1 MGIGTTHQVTKS
13 AQPVET
19 TATDINVTLISLLL
33 HDAICKAPHDRY
45 KMALRLIN
53 YRLWPVQ
60 DVPYLSLYDLMTLF
74 PLLQF
79 SINVVGYITLPTAGP
94 FINNLPL
101 CGGTNLG
108 TNLNISA
115 SLKTHFLSELVE
127 FSWSKRKQKGSISFR
142 NQDRETQKCKA
153 TTKVTELFMN
163 KRFSNTCNHSYPFN
177 KW

>member
-1 MGIGTTHQVTKS
+1 MEKANTIVYAHFFNPLVWALAQPSRLQKSKS

-45 KMALRLIN
+45 KMAL
-53 YRLWPVQ
+53 
-60 DVPYLSLYDLMTLF
+60 MTPF

-79 SINVVGYITLPTAGP
+79 SINVVRYSTLPTAGP
-94 FINNLPL
+94 FINNLLL

-127 FSWSKRKQKGSISFR
+127 FSWSKRKQKDSISFR
-142 NQDRETQKCKA
+142 NQDREKQKCKA
-153 TTKVTELFMN
+153 TTKVSELFMN
-163 KRFSNTCNHSYPFN
+163 KRFSNTCYTPSL
-177 KW
+177 